1 VKYLATIAGQTFA
14 VDVRP
19 GGQPGRWLVSVDGRE
34 HEVDLETTARG
45 WLHSLLL
52 DGRSYQVARSADEVE
67 VEGRALAVDIERDLG
82 LARAAGAGA
91 AAGPARLKA
100 PIPGLVVAVNVA
112 VGDEVQQGQ
121 ALLIVEAMKM
131 QMELKSPRSGHIKEL
146 TVQPG
151 QEVTQGQRLAT
162 IGE

>member
-1 VKYLATIAGQTFA
+1 MKYLATIGGQAFA

-19 GGQPGRWLVSVDGRE
+19 SGQPGRWLVSLDGQE
-34 HEVDLETTARG
+34 HEVDFETTACG

-52 DGRSYQVARSADEVE
+52 DGRSYQVVRSGDEVD
-67 VEGRALAVDIERDLG
+67 VEGRAFAVEIERDLG
-82 LARAAGAGA
+82 LARDAGAA
-91 AAGPARLKA
+91 VAAGPARLKA

-112 VGDEVQQGQ
+112 VGDEVKQGQ

-131 QMELKSPRSGHIKEL
+131 QMELKSPRAGRVAEL
-146 TVQPG
+146 PVSAG
-151 QEVTQGQRLAT
+151 QEVAQGQVLAV